1 VQGTVPGMLSAQIDA
16 IKRRLHQVADD
27 QQDAVAMQ
35 ALAPLQG
42 AFLPWT
48 PYSMRPSVIVAVLSD
63 IVINRRDLI
72 VECGSGNSTVYTAR
86 LLERRGSG
94 RIVSLDDDSDWAGRT
109 RELLAAEGL
118 SDRAE
123 VVHVPLRAGWY
134 DPAAIPELSGIG
146 LLVVDGPPA
155 NAPDTAQNRAGAVAY
170 FESRLAPDATV
181 ILDDMRRG
189 GEAAVLEMWRRHRR
203 FRLERGGY
211 AISGPHV

>member
-86 LLERRGSG
+86 LLERRGTG
-94 RIVSLDDDSDWAGRT
+94 RIVSLDDDGDWAGRT

-123 VVHVPLRAGWY
+123 VVHAPLRAGWY
-134 DPAAIPELSGIG
+134 DTAAIPELSDIG

-155 NAPDTAQNRAGAVAY
+155 NTPQTAQNRAGAVGY
-170 FESRLAPDATV
+170 FESRLAVDATV
-181 ILDDMRRG
+181 ILDDMRRR
-189 GEAAVLEMWRRHRR
+189 EQAAELEMWRRHRR
-203 FRLERGGY
+203 FRIERGGY